1 MKLLLLL
8 LISVSVNAQLLSD
21 SLKIGPHYRTF
32 HFKKP
37 DVSFNNGS
45 LIFILHGSG
54 GNGKQAM
61 RSTTKLEAIREKENF
76 LAVYPDG
83 YKNFWNECRKA
94 AASAANKENIDEE
107 DFFEGMIGDFSK
119 KYCISKHKV
128 FVIGTSGGGHM
139 AYKLA
144 ITRPQKI
151 TAISALIA
159 NLPDTNNFDCIA
171 TGKPVPVMIVNGTAD
186 ATNPYQGGLMSTG
199 NVNLGH
205 VRSTDS
211 TIAYWAR
218 LGGYNNLPSAE
229 KLPDTD
235 PADGKTIERYRYSE
249 KGKPDVWLYK
259 VIGGKHDYPNDID
272 VFLESWQFF
281 KRQLANQNKK

>member
-1 MKLLLLL
+1 MKLLFLL
-8 LISVSVNAQLLSD
+8 LISGSVNAQLLSD
-21 SLKIGPHYRTF
+21 SIKVDAHYRTF
-32 HFKKP
+32 HFNKP
-37 DVSFNNGS
+37 IANLNNGS
-45 LIFILHGSG
+45 LVFILHGSG

-61 RSTTKLEAIREKENF
+61 RSATALEAIREKENF

-94 AASAANKENIDEE
+94 AASAANQENINEE
-107 DFFEGMIGDFSK
+107 DFFVGMIRYFSER
-119 KYCISKHKV
+119 YHINKHKV

-144 ITRPQKI
+144 ITRPECF
-151 TAISALIA
+151 TAISVLIA
-159 NLPDTNNFDCIA
+159 NLPDTNNFDCIES
-171 TGKPVPVMIVNGTAD
+171 GKAVPVMIVNGTAD
-186 ATNPYQGGLMSTG
+186 ATNPYHGGLMSTG

-211 TIAYWAR
+211 TVAYWTR
-218 LGGYNNLPSAE
+218 LAGYNILPPAE

-235 PADGKTIERYRYSE
+235 PADGKTIERFRYNE

-272 VFLESWQFF
+272 VFLESWDFF
-281 KRQLANQNKK
+281 KRQLASQNK